1 MHNQVF
7 KLIQCGQILQV
18 WNTVFAYIEMLDWLQ
33 SFEYLFRLL
42 FKTGK
47 YFPGGG
53 YIESDKVWLRPDET

>member
-1 MHNQVF
+1 M
-7 KLIQCGQILQV
+7 LQV

-33 SFEYLFRLL
+33 SLEYLFRLL

-53 YIESDKVWLRPDET
+53 YIESDKVWLSPDET